1 MTTAVDNRTVAN
13 ALSGALLLLQ
23 FPLYVWNFMRRWPVI
38 PGLILTT
45 LVVCSIFASQIAP
58 HSFRKTDLRSRN
70 VPPVWMEGGSFNRIL
85 GGDVVGRDILSRL
98 IHGARVEMM
107 VATISLV
114 GGAVLGT
121 SLGVIAGYYGGI
133 VDELLMRL
141 VDIWFSI
148 PFLLFALVVTI
159 AFEPS
164 LRVVLI
170 LLAILAWSVFVRNI
184 RAEVLLLKGT
194 DYVAAARIAGASTL
208 RLMVRHLFPGIINT
222 MMVIASLRVGQ
233 LILAEAS
240 LSFLG
245 AGIPAPTPAWG
256 VMVNDGRNYLD
267 NAWWVSTFP
276 GIAILLTV
284 MSFNFFGDWLRDRL
298 DPRLRQL

>member
-1 MTTAVDNRTVAN
+1 
-13 ALSGALLLLQ
+13 
-23 FPLYVWNFMRRWPVI
+23 
-38 PGLILTT
+38 
-45 LVVCSIFASQIAP
+45 
-58 HSFRKTDLRSRN
+58 
-70 VPPVWMEGGSFNRIL
+70 
-85 GGDVVGRDILSRL
+85 
-98 IHGARVEMM
+98 MM
-107 VATISLV
+107 VATISLL
-114 GGAVLGT
+114 GGAIVGT
-121 SLGVIAGYYGGI
+121 ALGVIAGYYGRVI
-133 VDELLMRL
+133 DEIIMRL

-148 PFLLFALVVTI
+148 PFILFALVVTI

-184 RAEVLLLKGT
+184 RAEILVLKNT
-194 DYVAAARIAGASTL
+194 DYVAAARIAGAST
-208 RLMVRHLFPGIINT
+208 MKIMMRHLFPGVINT

-256 VMVNDGRNYLD
+256 VMVSDGRSYLD
-267 NAWWVSTFP
+267 KAWWVSTFP
-276 GIAILLTV
+276 GTAILLTV